1 MVFNDWDHLSFE
13 IKVACQFG
21 TQVDLKSLKG
31 VLSIFLFQKRL
42 LLLNLIKTMSELKKI
57 LTKNM
62 GFIAL
67 VSVTLGLAPYSREPH
82 IWGKI
87 KWIQGGAIGME
98 LMTVV

>member
-1 MVFNDWDHLSFE
+1 MALNDWGCLSFE
-13 IKVACQFG
+13 IKVACHFG
-21 TQVDLKSLKG
+21 TQVNLKFLKG
-31 VLSIFLFQKRL
+31 VLSIFLFQKKL
-42 LLLNLIKTMSELKKI
+42 LLLNLIKTMNDLKKI

-67 VSVTLGLAPYSREPH
+67 VCVTLGLAPFSPEPH

-98 LMTVV
+98 LMD

>member
-1 MVFNDWDHLSFE
+1 MND
-13 IKVACQFG
+13 
-21 TQVDLKSLKG
+21 
-31 VLSIFLFQKRL
+31 
-42 LLLNLIKTMSELKKI
+42 LKKI

-67 VSVTLGLAPYSREPH
+67 VCVTLGLAPFSPEPH

-98 LMTVV
+98 LMGWFDTLLHGVPFPPSYFRQYF

>member
-1 MVFNDWDHLSFE
+1 MND
-13 IKVACQFG
+13 
-21 TQVDLKSLKG
+21 
-31 VLSIFLFQKRL
+31 
-42 LLLNLIKTMSELKKI
+42 LKKI

-67 VSVTLGLAPYSREPH
+67 VCVTLGLAPFSPEPH

-98 LMTVV
+98 LMDWFDALLHGVAFPLLILAIIFKALEFFDKTPLK

>member
-1 MVFNDWDHLSFE
+1 MND
-13 IKVACQFG
+13 
-21 TQVDLKSLKG
+21 
-31 VLSIFLFQKRL
+31 
-42 LLLNLIKTMSELKKI
+42 LKKI

-67 VSVTLGLAPYSREPH
+67 VCVTLGLAPFSPEPH

-98 LMTVV
+98 LMNWFDALLHGVPFPLLILAIIFKALEFFDKNPLK